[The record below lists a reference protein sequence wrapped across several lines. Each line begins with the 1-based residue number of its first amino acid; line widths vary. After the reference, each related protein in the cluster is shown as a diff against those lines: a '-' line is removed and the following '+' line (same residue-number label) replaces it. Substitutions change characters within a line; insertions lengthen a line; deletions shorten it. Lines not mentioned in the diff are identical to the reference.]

1 MENSIEI
8 GVSLPEV
15 LPPGTALP
23 DVAGLARVAEQA
35 GLDGVWAADRLVNG
49 DLSTLDPALTL
60 AAAAAVTTRVA
71 IGFAVLVPSL
81 RPLVWT
87 AKQVAT
93 LRHLAG
99 DRLRLGVAAG
109 GGSAGE
115 YQLAGF
121 DPAARVRRTEDFL
134 RLLPDLLGGLA
145 HPGPGPARRARG
157 PAPAGHAGA
166 AGMGRRGVRGRA
178 AAGRAL
184 RRRLAVGPAAA
195 GGVRGQPP
203 PAVRAGRPGRPA
215 RPRTG
220 VGLHVALGP
229 RPGPELKRATVTAL
243 QTAYGLATDRAE
255 QVAVAGTPAQVA
267 EQLDRYV
274 AEGADLIVVVCD
286 PEPTPRSW
294 ELLAEA
300 RRLVRRAVRPARLTG
315 GRAENPWSA
324 RSGCVSLPG
333 WHTSRRRTSITTS
346 RMGGCC
352 WLTSR
357 SGSVTAR
364 RWPWSGRTAR
374 ARPRCCA

>member
-1 MENSIEI
+1 MPAENSAETGNGTGNENRVEI

-49 DLSTLDPALTL
+49 DLSTLDPTLTL

-109 GGSAGE
+109 GGSAEE
-115 YQLAGF
+115 YQLAGV
-121 DPAARVRRTEDFL
+121 DPAGRVRRTEDFL
-134 RLLPDLLGGLA
+134 RLLPDLLGGRPTPVPDL
-145 HPGPGPARRARG
+145 PGEPVAQLRPATPVPPVWVGGASAGALRRA
-157 PAPAGHAGA
+157 
-166 AGMGRRGVRGRA
+166 VRYGDGWLSGLQPPEEF
-178 AAGRAL
+178 AAGRRQL
-184 RRRLAVGPAAA
+184 FELAD
-195 GGVRGQPP
+195 Q
-203 PAVRAGRPGRPA
+203 AGRA

-220 VGLHVALGP
+220 VGLHAALGP
-229 RPGPELKRATVTAL
+229 RPGPELKRRTVTAL
-243 QTAYGLATDRAE
+243 QTAYGLPTDRAE

-267 EQLDRYV
+267 GQLGRYV

-286 PEPTPRSW
+286 PEPTPESW

-300 RRLVRRAVRPARLTG
+300 RRLVRGA
-315 GRAENPWSA
+315 
-324 RSGCVSLPG
+324 
-333 WHTSRRRTSITTS
+333 
-346 RMGGCC
+346 
-352 WLTSR
+352 
-357 SGSVTAR
+357 
-364 RWPWSGRTAR
+364 
-374 ARPRCCA
+374 